1 MIKYKM
7 DNRGK
12 AAALVGLSAIGSI
25 LAYYGYSQYS
35 NEEPDDVENNSDK
48 PENTNDV
55 SSETISDTVSNYITK
70 MVSGENIKLQV
81 NEKITADPKKTGK
94 QVLKEALEGNTPNDK
109 KSDPRQT
116 WSKYWT
122 NEYNKQQTSDGD
134 NGTTDTAESA
144 DAGNKSADAGNK
156 SADASDKREVAVAD
170 FN

>member
-35 NEEPDDVENNSDK
+35 NEEPDKTEIVEVKNDSNEPSDI
-48 PENTNDV
+48 NDA
-55 SSETISDTVSNYITK
+55 SSESISDTVSNYITK

-81 NEKITADPKKTGK
+81 NEKNTVDLKKTGK
-94 QVLKEALEGNTPNDK
+94 EVLKEALEGDAPTDK

-122 NEYNKQQTSDGD
+122 NEYNKQHTGEGD
-134 NGTTDTAESA
+134 SVESA
-144 DAGNKSADAGNK
+144 DADDKSADA
-156 SADASDKREVAVAD
+156 DDKREVVAAD

>member
-35 NEEPDDVENNSDK
+35 NEEPDKTDIVEVKNDSNEPSDI
-48 PENTNDV
+48 NDA
-55 SSETISDTVSNYITK
+55 SSESISDTVSNYITK
-70 MVSGENIKLQV
+70 IVSGENIKLQV
-81 NEKITADPKKTGK
+81 NEKNTVDLKKTGK
-94 QVLKEALEGNTPNDK
+94 EVLKEALEGDAPTDK

-122 NEYNKQQTSDGD
+122 NEYNKQQTGEGD
-134 NGTTDTAESA
+134 SVESTDA
-144 DAGNKSADAGNK
+144 D
-156 SADASDKREVAVAD
+156 DKREVVAAD

>member
-35 NEEPDDVENNSDK
+35 NEEPDKTDIVEVKNDSNESSDI
-48 PENTNDV
+48 NDA
-55 SSETISDTVSNYITK
+55 SSESISDTVSNYITK
-70 MVSGENIKLQV
+70 IVSGENITLQV
-81 NEKITADPKKTGK
+81 NEKNTVDLKKTGK
-94 QVLKEALEGNTPNDK
+94 DVLKEALEGDAPTDK

-122 NEYNKQQTSDGD
+122 NEYNKQHTGEGD
-134 NGTTDTAESA
+134 SVESTDA
-144 DAGNKSADAGNK
+144 DDKSADA
-156 SADASDKREVAVAD
+156 DDKREVVAAD

>member
-35 NEEPDDVENNSDK
+35 NEEPDKSDIVEVKNDSNEHSDI
-48 PENTNDV
+48 NDA
-55 SSETISDTVSNYITK
+55 SSESISDTVSNYITK
-70 MVSGENIKLQV
+70 IVSGENITLQV
-81 NEKITADPKKTGK
+81 NEKKTGK
-94 QVLKEALEGNTPNDK
+94 EVLKEALEGDAPTDK

-122 NEYNKQQTSDGD
+122 NEYNKQQTGSNDS
-134 NGTTDTAESA
+134 AESA
-144 DAGNKSADAGNK
+144 DAD
-156 SADASDKREVAVAD
+156 DKREVVAAD

>member
-35 NEEPDDVENNSDK
+35 NEEPDKTGIVEVKNDSNEPSDI
-48 PENTNDV
+48 NDA
-55 SSETISDTVSNYITK
+55 SSESISDTVSNYITK
-70 MVSGENIKLQV
+70 MVSGENITLQV
-81 NEKITADPKKTGK
+81 NEKNTVDLKKTGK
-94 QVLKEALEGNTPNDK
+94 EVLKEALGSDAPTDK

-122 NEYNKQQTSDGD
+122 NEYNKQHTGEGD
-134 NGTTDTAESA
+134 SVESTDA
-144 DAGNKSADAGNK
+144 DDKSADA
-156 SADASDKREVAVAD
+156 DDKREVVAAD

>member
-35 NEEPDDVENNSDK
+35 NEEPDNTSILDDVENNSDK

-94 QVLKEALEGNTPNDK
+94 QVLKEALEGDAPNDK

-122 NEYNKQQTSDGD
+122 NEYNKQQTSEGD

-144 DAGNKSADAGNK
+144 DDGNK

>member
-35 NEEPDDVENNSDK
+35 NEEPDKTDIVEVKNDSNEPSDI
-48 PENTNDV
+48 NDA
-55 SSETISDTVSNYITK
+55 SSESISDTVSNYITK
-70 MVSGENIKLQV
+70 MVSGENITLQV
-81 NEKITADPKKTGK
+81 NEKNTVDLKKTGK
-94 QVLKEALEGNTPNDK
+94 EVLKEALEGDAPTDK

-122 NEYNKQQTSDGD
+122 NEYNKQHTGEGD
-134 NGTTDTAESA
+134 SVESTDA
-144 DAGNKSADAGNK
+144 DDKSADA
-156 SADASDKREVAVAD
+156 DDKREVVAAD

>member
-35 NEEPDDVENNSDK
+35 NEEPDKTDIVEVKNDSNKPSDI
-48 PENTNDV
+48 NDA
-55 SSETISDTVSNYITK
+55 SSESISDTVSNYITK
-70 MVSGENIKLQV
+70 IVSGENITLQV
-81 NEKITADPKKTGK
+81 NEKNTVDLKKTGK
-94 QVLKEALEGNTPNDK
+94 EVLKEALEGDAPTDK

-122 NEYNKQQTSDGD
+122 NEYNKQHTGEGD
-134 NGTTDTAESA
+134 SVESTDA
-144 DAGNKSADAGNK
+144 D
-156 SADASDKREVAVAD
+156 DKREVVAAD

>member
-1 MIKYKM
+1 M

-35 NEEPDDVENNSDK
+35 NEEPDKTDIVEVKNDSNEPSDI
-48 PENTNDV
+48 NDA
-55 SSETISDTVSNYITK
+55 SSESISDTVSNYITK
-70 MVSGENIKLQV
+70 IVSGENITLQV
-81 NEKITADPKKTGK
+81 NEKNTVDLKKTGK
-94 QVLKEALEGNTPNDK
+94 EVLKEALEGDAPTDK

-122 NEYNKQQTSDGD
+122 NEYNKQQTGEGD
-134 NGTTDTAESA
+134 SVESTDA
-144 DAGNKSADAGNK
+144 D
-156 SADASDKREVAVAD
+156 DKREVVAAD

>member
-35 NEEPDDVENNSDK
+35 NEEPDNTSILADVENNSDK

-55 SSETISDTVSNYITK
+55 SSESISDTVSNYITK
-70 MVSGENIKLQV
+70 MVSGENITLQV
-81 NEKITADPKKTGK
+81 NEKNTVDLKKTGK
-94 QVLKEALEGNTPNDK
+94 EVLKEALGSDAPTDK

-122 NEYNKQQTSDGD
+122 TEYNKQQTSKGD

-144 DAGNKSADAGNK
+144 DADDKSAD
-156 SADASDKREVAVAD
+156 AVAD

>member
-35 NEEPDDVENNSDK
+35 NEEPDKTDIVEVKNDSNEPSDI
-48 PENTNDV
+48 NDA
-55 SSETISDTVSNYITK
+55 SSESISDTVSNYITK
-70 MVSGENIKLQV
+70 IVSGENIKLQV
-81 NEKITADPKKTGK
+81 NEKNTVDLKKTGK
-94 QVLKEALEGNTPNDK
+94 EVLKEALEGDAPTDK

-122 NEYNKQQTSDGD
+122 NEYNKQHTGEGDSVESTDSDD
-134 NGTTDTAESA
+134 
-144 DAGNKSADAGNK
+144 KSADADN
-156 SADASDKREVAVAD
+156 KREVVAAD

>member
-35 NEEPDDVENNSDK
+35 NEEPDKTGIVEVKNDSNEPSDI
-48 PENTNDV
+48 NDA
-55 SSETISDTVSNYITK
+55 SSESISDTVSNYITK
-70 MVSGENIKLQV
+70 IVNGENIKLQV
-81 NEKITADPKKTGK
+81 NEKNTVDLKKTGK
-94 QVLKEALEGNTPNDK
+94 EVLKEALGSDAPTDK

-122 NEYNKQQTSDGD
+122 KHTGEGD
-134 NGTTDTAESA
+134 SVESTDA
-144 DAGNKSADAGNK
+144 DDKSADA
-156 SADASDKREVAVAD
+156 DDKREVVAAD

>member
-35 NEEPDDVENNSDK
+35 NEEPDKTDIVEVKNDSNEPSDI
-48 PENTNDV
+48 NDA
-55 SSETISDTVSNYITK
+55 SSESISDTVSNYITK
-70 MVSGENIKLQV
+70 IVSGENIKLQV
-81 NEKITADPKKTGK
+81 NEKNTVDLIKTGK
-94 QVLKEALEGNTPNDK
+94 EVLKESLEGDAPTDK

-122 NEYNKQQTSDGD
+122 NEYNKQHTGEGDSVESTDSDD
-134 NGTTDTAESA
+134 
-144 DAGNKSADAGNK
+144 KSADA
-156 SADASDKREVAVAD
+156 DDKREVVAAD

>member
-35 NEEPDDVENNSDK
+35 NEEPDKTDIVEVKNDSNEPSDI
-48 PENTNDV
+48 NDA
-55 SSETISDTVSNYITK
+55 SSESISDTVSNYITK
-70 MVSGENIKLQV
+70 IVSGENIKLQV
-81 NEKITADPKKTGK
+81 NEKNTVDLKKTGK
-94 QVLKEALEGNTPNDK
+94 EVLKEALEGDAPTDK

-122 NEYNKQQTSDGD
+122 NEYNKQQTGEGD
-134 NGTTDTAESA
+134 SVESTDA
-144 DAGNKSADAGNK
+144 DDKSADA
-156 SADASDKREVAVAD
+156 DDKREVVAAD

>member
-35 NEEPDDVENNSDK
+35 NEEPDKTDIVEVKNDSNEPSDI
-48 PENTNDV
+48 NDA
-55 SSETISDTVSNYITK
+55 SSESISDTVSNYITK
-70 MVSGENIKLQV
+70 IVSGENITLQV
-81 NEKITADPKKTGK
+81 NEKNTVDLKKTGK
-94 QVLKEALEGNTPNDK
+94 EVLKEALEGDAPTEK

-122 NEYNKQQTSDGD
+122 NEYNKQHTGEGD
-134 NGTTDTAESA
+134 SVESA
-144 DAGNKSADAGNK
+144 DADDKSADA
-156 SADASDKREVAVAD
+156 DDKREVVAAD

>member
-35 NEEPDDVENNSDK
+35 NEEPDKTDIVEVKNDSNEPSDI
-48 PENTNDV
+48 NDA
-55 SSETISDTVSNYITK
+55 SSESISDTVSNYITK
-70 MVSGENIKLQV
+70 IVSGENIKLQV
-81 NEKITADPKKTGK
+81 NEKNTVDLKKTGK
-94 QVLKEALEGNTPNDK
+94 EVLKEALEGDAPTDK

-122 NEYNKQQTSDGD
+122 NEYNKQHTGEGD
-134 NGTTDTAESA
+134 SVESTDA
-144 DAGNKSADAGNK
+144 DDKSADA
-156 SADASDKREVAVAD
+156 DDKREVVAAD

>member
-35 NEEPDDVENNSDK
+35 NEEPDKTVIVEVKNDSNEPSDI
-48 PENTNDV
+48 ND
-55 SSETISDTVSNYITK
+55 DTVSNYITK
-70 MVSGENIKLQV
+70 IVSGENITLQV
-81 NEKITADPKKTGK
+81 NEKNTVDLKKTGK
-94 QVLKEALEGNTPNDK
+94 EVLKEALEGDAPTDK

-122 NEYNKQQTSDGD
+122 NEYNKQHTGEGD
-134 NGTTDTAESA
+134 SVESA
-144 DAGNKSADAGNK
+144 DADDKSADADDK
-156 SADASDKREVAVAD
+156 SADADDKREVVAAD

>member
-35 NEEPDDVENNSDK
+35 NEEPDKTDIVEVKNDSNEPSDI
-48 PENTNDV
+48 NDA
-55 SSETISDTVSNYITK
+55 SSESISDTVSNYITK
-70 MVSGENIKLQV
+70 IVSGENITLEV
-81 NEKITADPKKTGK
+81 NEKNTVDLKKTGK
-94 QVLKEALEGNTPNDK
+94 EVLKEALEGDAPTDK

-122 NEYNKQQTSDGD
+122 NEYNKQHTGEGD
-134 NGTTDTAESA
+134 SVESA
-144 DAGNKSADAGNK
+144 DADDKSADA
-156 SADASDKREVAVAD
+156 DDKREVVAAD

>member
-35 NEEPDDVENNSDK
+35 NEEPDKTDIVEVKNDSNEPSDI
-48 PENTNDV
+48 NDA
-55 SSETISDTVSNYITK
+55 SSESISDTVSNYITK
-70 MVSGENIKLQV
+70 IVSGENIKLQV
-81 NEKITADPKKTGK
+81 NEKNTVDLKKTGK
-94 QVLKEALEGNTPNDK
+94 EVLKEALEGDAPTDK

-122 NEYNKQQTSDGD
+122 NEYNKQHTGEGDSVESTDSDD
-134 NGTTDTAESA
+134 
-144 DAGNKSADAGNK
+144 KSADA
-156 SADASDKREVAVAD
+156 DDKREVVAAD

>member
-35 NEEPDDVENNSDK
+35 NEEPDKTEIVEVKNDSNEPSDI
-48 PENTNDV
+48 NDA
-55 SSETISDTVSNYITK
+55 SSESISDTVSNYITK

-81 NEKITADPKKTGK
+81 NEKNTVDLKKTGK
-94 QVLKEALEGNTPNDK
+94 EVLKEALEGDAPTDK

-122 NEYNKQQTSDGD
+122 NEYNKQHTGEGD
-134 NGTTDTAESA
+134 SVESTDA
-144 DAGNKSADAGNK
+144 DDKSADA
-156 SADASDKREVAVAD
+156 DDKREVVAAD

>member
-35 NEEPDDVENNSDK
+35 NEEPDKTGIVEVKNDSNEPSDI
-48 PENTNDV
+48 NDA
-55 SSETISDTVSNYITK
+55 SSESISDTVSNYITK
-70 MVSGENIKLQV
+70 IVSGENITLQV
-81 NEKITADPKKTGK
+81 NEKNTVDLKKTGK
-94 QVLKEALEGNTPNDK
+94 EVLKEALEGDGPNDK

-122 NEYNKQQTSDGD
+122 NEYNKQQTSEGD

-144 DAGNKSADAGNK
+144 DADDKSADA
-156 SADASDKREVAVAD
+156 DDKREVVAVAD

>member
-35 NEEPDDVENNSDK
+35 NEEPDKTDIVEVKNDSNEPSDI
-48 PENTNDV
+48 NDA
-55 SSETISDTVSNYITK
+55 SSESISDTVSNYITK
-70 MVSGENIKLQV
+70 MVSGENITLQV
-81 NEKITADPKKTGK
+81 NEKNTVDLKKTGK
-94 QVLKEALEGNTPNDK
+94 EVLKEALGSDAPTDK

-122 NEYNKQQTSDGD
+122 TEYNKQQTSEGD

-144 DAGNKSADAGNK
+144 DADDKSAD
-156 SADASDKREVAVAD
+156 AVAD

>member
-35 NEEPDDVENNSDK
+35 NEEPDKTDIVEVKNDSNEPSDI
-48 PENTNDV
+48 NDA
-55 SSETISDTVSNYITK
+55 SSESISDTVSNYITK
-70 MVSGENIKLQV
+70 IVSGENITLQV
-81 NEKITADPKKTGK
+81 NEKNTVDLKKTGK
-94 QVLKEALEGNTPNDK
+94 EVLKEALEGDAPTDK

-122 NEYNKQQTSDGD
+122 NEYNKQHTGEGD
-134 NGTTDTAESA
+134 SVESTDA
-144 DAGNKSADAGNK
+144 DDKSADA
-156 SADASDKREVAVAD
+156 DDKREVVAAD

>member
-25 LAYYGYSQYS
+25 LAHYGYSQYS
-35 NEEPDDVENNSDK
+35 NEEPDKTDIVEVKNDSNESSDI
-48 PENTNDV
+48 NDA
-55 SSETISDTVSNYITK
+55 SSESISDTVSNYITK
-70 MVSGENIKLQV
+70 IVSGENITLQV
-81 NEKITADPKKTGK
+81 NEKNTVDLKKTGK
-94 QVLKEALEGNTPNDK
+94 EVLKEALGSDAPTDK

-122 NEYNKQQTSDGD
+122 TEYNKQQTSEGD

-144 DAGNKSADAGNK
+144 DADDKSAD
-156 SADASDKREVAVAD
+156 AVAD

>member
-35 NEEPDDVENNSDK
+35 NEEPDKTEIVEVKNDSNEHSDI
-48 PENTNDV
+48 NDA
-55 SSETISDTVSNYITK
+55 SSESISDTVSNYITK

-81 NEKITADPKKTGK
+81 NEKNTVDLKKTGK
-94 QVLKEALEGNTPNDK
+94 EVLKEALEGDAPTDK

-122 NEYNKQQTSDGD
+122 NEYNKQHTGEGD
-134 NGTTDTAESA
+134 SVESA
-144 DAGNKSADAGNK
+144 DADDKSADA
-156 SADASDKREVAVAD
+156 DDKREVVAAD

>member
-35 NEEPDDVENNSDK
+35 NEEPDNTVLEVENDSNK
-48 PENTNDV
+48 PDDMNGTL
-55 SSETISDTVSNYITK
+55 SETISDTVSNYLTK
-70 MVSGENIKLQV
+70 IVSGENMKLQV
-81 NEKITADPKKTGK
+81 DEKSKPDLKKSGK
-94 QVLKEALEGNTPNDK
+94 EVLKKALGTNVLSEEQVDGRK
-109 KSDPRQT
+109 T

-122 NEYNKQQTSDGD
+122 NEYNKQQTGD
-134 NGTTDTAESA
+134 VDNVAEAKDTQEATS
-144 DAGNKSADAGNK
+144 S
-156 SADASDKREVAVAD
+156 D

>member
-35 NEEPDDVENNSDK
+35 NEEPDKTDIVEVKNDSNEPSDI
-48 PENTNDV
+48 NDA
-55 SSETISDTVSNYITK
+55 SSESISDTVSNYITK
-70 MVSGENIKLQV
+70 IVSGENITLQV
-81 NEKITADPKKTGK
+81 NEKNTVDLKKTGK
-94 QVLKEALEGNTPNDK
+94 EVLKEALEGDAPTDK

-122 NEYNKQQTSDGD
+122 NEYNKQQTGEGD
-134 NGTTDTAESA
+134 SVESA
-144 DAGNKSADAGNK
+144 DAD
-156 SADASDKREVAVAD
+156 DKREVVAAD

>member
-35 NEEPDDVENNSDK
+35 NEEPDKTGIVEVKNDSNEPSDI
-48 PENTNDV
+48 NDA
-55 SSETISDTVSNYITK
+55 SSESISDTVSNYITK
-70 MVSGENIKLQV
+70 IVSGENITLQV
-81 NEKITADPKKTGK
+81 NEKNTVDLKKTGK
-94 QVLKEALEGNTPNDK
+94 EVLKEALEGDAPNDK

-122 NEYNKQQTSDGD
+122 NEYNKQQTSEGD

-144 DAGNKSADAGNK
+144 DDGNKSADA
-156 SADASDKREVAVAD
+156 DDKREVVAVAD

>member
-35 NEEPDDVENNSDK
+35 NEEPDNTSILADVENNSDK

-55 SSETISDTVSNYITK
+55 SSESISDTVSNYITK
-70 MVSGENIKLQV
+70 MVSGENITLQV
-81 NEKITADPKKTGK
+81 NEKNTVDLKKTGK
-94 QVLKEALEGNTPNDK
+94 EVLKEALEGDAPTDK

-122 NEYNKQQTSDGD
+122 NEYNKQHTGEGDSVESTDSDD
-134 NGTTDTAESA
+134 
-144 DAGNKSADAGNK
+144 KSADA
-156 SADASDKREVAVAD
+156 DDKREVVAAD

>member
-35 NEEPDDVENNSDK
+35 NEEPDKTDIVEVKNDSNKPSDI
-48 PENTNDV
+48 NDA
-55 SSETISDTVSNYITK
+55 SSESISDTVSNYITK
-70 MVSGENIKLQV
+70 IVSGENITLQV
-81 NEKITADPKKTGK
+81 NEKNTVDLKKTGK
-94 QVLKEALEGNTPNDK
+94 EVLKEALEGDAPTDK

-122 NEYNKQQTSDGD
+122 NEYNKQHTGEGDSVESTDSDD
-134 NGTTDTAESA
+134 
-144 DAGNKSADAGNK
+144 KSADA
-156 SADASDKREVAVAD
+156 DDKREVVAAD